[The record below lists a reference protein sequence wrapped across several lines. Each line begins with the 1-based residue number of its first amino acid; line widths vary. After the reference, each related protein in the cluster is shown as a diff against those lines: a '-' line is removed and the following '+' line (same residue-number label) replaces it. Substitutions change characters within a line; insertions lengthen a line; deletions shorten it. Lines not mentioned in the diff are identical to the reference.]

1 LKALV
6 LHPADNVAVAV
17 TDIEM
22 GAPIGAG
29 VLRASEKIPQG
40 HKVALRTLARGENVI
55 KYGFPIGHVSAESI
69 EAGRHVHVH
78 NLKTNLHDKTAY
90 TYEKRDCA
98 LPAHPPG
105 SFDGYRR
112 GDGRAGIRNE
122 IWVLPT
128 VGCVN
133 GVAARLAHENQD
145 LVRHGLEGLY
155 AFPHPFGCSQLGDD
169 HALTRKTLASL
180 AKNPNAA
187 GVLFVALGCENNTL
201 DGLKAELGDFDESR
215 IKFMCCQ
222 EVADEHRAGRA
233 LLEALSANAYTA
245 RRERLPVSALTVG
258 LKCGGSD
265 GLSGVT
271 ANPVVGAFSD
281 MLIAQGGSAV
291 LTEVPEMFGAES
303 ILMNRCADEAT
314 FRKTVAMIRD
324 FKAYFIRHGQVI
336 YENPSPGNKEGGLST
351 LEDKSLGC
359 IQKGGHAP
367 VTDVV
372 VPGAQV
378 TTRGLTL
385 LGGPGNDLVSTTLL
399 TAAGAQMIL
408 FTTGR
413 GTPFGAPVPTVKIS
427 TNTRLFTEK
436 PQWIDFDAGR
446 VVAGG
451 HISEIA
457 RELYAFVLDTA
468 SGRAQTRNE
477 AGRYREIAL
486 FKDGVIL

>member
-1 LKALV
+1 MNAVV
-6 LHPADNVAVAV
+6 LHPSDNVAVAIE
-17 TDIEM
+17 DIDA
-22 GAPIGAG
+22 GAPVGLGTLCA
-29 VLRASEKIPQG
+29 LEKIPQG
-40 HKVALRTLARGENVI
+40 HKVALRTLVHGEDVI
-55 KYGFPIGHVSAESI
+55 KYGFPIGHVSVETVG
-69 EAGRHVHVH
+69 AGRHVHIH
-78 NLKTNLHDKTAY
+78 NLATNLNDKTVY
-90 TYEKRDCA
+90 TYEKQVCA
-98 LPAHPPG
+98 LPAHPPDN
-105 SFDGYRR
+105 FDGYRR
-112 GDGRAGIRNE
+112 DDGRAGVRNE
-122 IWVLPT
+122 IWILPT

-133 GVAARLAHENQD
+133 GVAARLAGENQD

-169 HALTRKTLASL
+169 HALTRKTLAAL

-201 DGLKAELGDFDESR
+201 DDLKTELGDFDEDK

-222 EVADEHRAGRA
+222 KVGDEYRAGRA
-233 LLEALSANAYTA
+233 LLETLSAKARTA
-245 RRERLPVSALTVG
+245 HREPMSVSALTIG

-271 ANPVVGAFSD
+271 ANPVVGSFSD
-281 MLIAQGGSAV
+281 MLIARGGSTV
-291 LTEVPEMFGAES
+291 LTEVPEMFGAEN
-303 ILMNRCADEAT
+303 ILMNRCVDEPT
-314 FRKTVAMIRD
+314 FRKTVNMIRD
-324 FKAYFIRHGQVI
+324 FKSYFIRHGQVI
-336 YENPSPGNKEGGLST
+336 YENPSPGNKMGGLST

-367 VTDVV
+367 VADVIA
-372 VPGAQV
+372 PGEQV
-378 TTRGLTL
+378 AARGLTL
-385 LGGPGNDLVSTTLL
+385 LSGPGNDLVSTTLL

-436 PQWIDFDAGR
+436 PQWIDFDAGQ
-446 VVAGG
+446 VVADGR
-451 HISEIA
+451 ISEIA
-457 RELYAFVLDTA
+457 RALYTFVLDTA
-468 SGRAQTRNE
+468 SGRTQTRNE